1 MTTTADAYARAIIA
15 DMVWTCLGCGDP
27 LPPHRGGY
35 CDGCVE
41 WEPDG
46 PNSPYPPQG
55 DDDNPDPDPAPG
67 RCSYC
72 NDRGPCWECGALDL
86 SALGRKLRYEMR
98 DDRPALLARLRST
111 PRRFWRV
118 IAHAYALEIG
128 GTPWVNTQP
137 TIPGI
142 LWLWTT
148 LERES
153 A

>member
-1 MTTTADAYARAIIA
+1 MSATIPAHY
-15 DMVWTCLGCGDP
+15 TCLSCGDV
-27 LPPHRGGY
+27 LPPDRGGH
-35 CDGCVE
+35 CQACVE
-41 WEPDG
+41 WSDF
-46 PNSPYPPQG
+46 
-55 DDDNPDPDPAPG
+55 DPAEGTPGIDDVAPGSPPESEPSPG
-67 RCSYC
+67 RCPTCDNSGATC
-72 NDRGPCWECGALDL
+72 FDCGALEL
-86 SALGRKLRYEMR
+86 SAFGRKLRHEMR